1 MNLNKVLIIGRL
13 TRDPEA
19 RTTPNGQNVATFSLA
34 TSRNWTSA
42 QGEKKEQ
49 TDFHRVVVW
58 GKLAEVCSRYL
69 VKGQEAY
76 VEGRLTTR
84 SWQDAQGNK
93 KSTTEII
100 AQAVQFGA
108 KARGGASSN
117 NEPREVEEK
126 SSPDEEK
133 ENLPEEE
140 IDVEEIPF

>member
-34 TSRNWTSA
+34 TSRNWTNA

-76 VEGRLTTR
+76 IEGRLTTR

-108 KARGGASSN
+108 KPRGGAS
-117 NEPREVEEK
+117 EPREAEEK

>member
-117 NEPREVEEK
+117 NEPREAEEK

>member
-117 NEPREVEEK
+117 NEPREAEEK

-133 ENLPEEE
+133 ENIPEEE

>member
-117 NEPREVEEK
+117 NEPREAEEK
-126 SSPDEEK
+126 PLPEEG
-133 ENLPEEE
+133 NTPEEE